1 MQGQSALWSWTAP
14 HATVA
19 AGVVEGLLAAHVA
32 GSGRMQPHSRAPAL
46 NCDLSGGAAPHAAV
60 AAEAAAG
67 LPAGKR
73 ASVWLYNM
81 LPTAQSADQLGQA
94 GAADTVLA
102 RIVSG
107 PGEAANSSFALKFV
121 LPSGSLLA
129 GKQARPAQALRASA
143 SGA

>member
-1 MQGQSALWSWTAP
+1 M
-14 HATVA
+14 
-19 AGVVEGLLAAHVA
+19 
-32 GSGRMQPHSRAPAL
+32 R
-46 NCDLSGGAAPHAAV
+46 GAAPHAAV

-102 RIVSG
+102 RVVSG
-107 PGEAANSSFALKFV
+107 PGEAANASYALRFV

-129 GKQARPAQALRASA
+129 GKQARPARVAACRGHRCMRFTEALCVGSWPCPAA
-143 SGA
+143 HG

>member
-1 MQGQSALWSWTAP
+1 MCGGAAP
-14 HATVA
+14 HAAAAAEA
-19 AGVVEGLLAAHVA
+19 AGQPAALVADFWSTLNREKHAPDCVVR
-32 GSGRMQPHSRAPAL
+32 GR
-46 NCDLSGGAAPHAAV
+46 AAPHAAV

-102 RIVSG
+102 RVVSG
-107 PGEAANSSFALKFV
+107 PGEAANSSYALKFV

-129 GKQARPAQALRASA
+129 GKQARPLRGSSVSRLAVHA
-143 SGA
+143 VH